1 MKPVPTICV
10 MCGKTEGESWTLP
23 LAVCCREC
31 VRVVQCYVL
40 FKMSADDQ
48 NDDSDNSNSGEQ
60 T

>member
-23 LAVCCREC
+23 LVVCCREC

-40 FKMSADDQ
+40 FKIADDQ
-48 NDDSDNSNSGEQ
+48 NDDSDNSNSGGR